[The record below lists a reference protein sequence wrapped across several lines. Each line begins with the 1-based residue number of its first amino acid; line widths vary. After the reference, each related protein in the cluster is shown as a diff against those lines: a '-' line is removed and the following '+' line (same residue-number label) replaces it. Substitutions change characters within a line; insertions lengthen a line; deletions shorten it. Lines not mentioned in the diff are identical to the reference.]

1 MTLET
6 VLGVAQALLLA
17 ILWFLKR
24 TLTSIEE
31 KQDQTL
37 REVRITNGRVTKLE
51 TMAMD
56 HNIRDDD
63 RFTSIE
69 KRLDRE
75 HTERMAKL

>member
-6 VLGVAQALLLA
+6 VLGIAQVFLLV
-17 ILWFLKR
+17 ILWFLKK
-24 TLTSIEE
+24 TLASIEE

-56 HNIRDDD
+56 HNVRDDD
-63 RFTSIE
+63 RFTSLE

-75 HTERMAKL
+75 HAERMANL